1 MTATLTT
8 LIAQLNEE
16 VPLND
21 EPITEAE
28 AISDGFPE
36 TGDKAKPFLPGR
48 NVSDE
53 TFIAALRGAVA
64 AKPNFVYQPTPVL
77 DPQGN
82 PTTGALTGEPM
93 TQCTYLKKDGLT
105 GDCGVGVALL
115 ASGVNPE
122 WLKHREGA
130 GAYALMRELGYSHPT
145 IQFGD
150 SFQSDQDH
158 GVSWAQALADAEHKL
173 SYATS

>member
-16 VPLND
+16 IPLND

-64 AKPNFVYQPTPVL
+64 AKPNFIYEPSPVL
-77 DPQGN
+77 DDSGEPEIGY
-82 PTTGALTGEPM
+82 LTGEPLK
-93 TQCTYLKKDGLT
+93 QCTYLKKDGLT
-105 GDCGVGVALL
+105 GDCGVGVALI

-122 WLKHREGA
+122 WLKHREG
-130 GAYALMRELGYSHPT
+130 GSAYSLMQQLGYSRPT
-145 IQFGD
+145 LLFAD
-150 SFQSDQDH
+150 SFQSDQDT

-173 SYATS
+173 GNATS